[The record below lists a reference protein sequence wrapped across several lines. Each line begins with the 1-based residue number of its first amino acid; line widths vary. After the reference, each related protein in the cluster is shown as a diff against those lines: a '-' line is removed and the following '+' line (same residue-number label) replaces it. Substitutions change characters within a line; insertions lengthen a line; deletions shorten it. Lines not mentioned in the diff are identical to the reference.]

1 VRRPIRLP
9 RRGVLLLTLLTQS
22 DALIKTVNPFS
33 PWLRAGG
40 ARAIK
45 CGLYSDPH
53 FALDF

>member
-1 VRRPIRLP
+1 MSASRVIATPERTA
-9 RRGVLLLTLLTQS
+9 LTLLTQS
-22 DALIKTVNPFS
+22 DALIKAVTLFP